1 MPMDG
6 GRIVTKQ
13 NRELDR
19 SIVFG
24 GRSHSALFGQH
35 GANIVTIIVLG
46 LCAFVYIKTNVLAPI
61 PGLRSQ
67 SDFGVYY
74 HAAKDVVSGTSPYE
88 NPAYF
93 YPPLV
98 AFLMTP
104 FAFTDYVTARSTWF
118 ILSHLLLL
126 WAGWLLWRAWG
137 RGRIGLCC
145 IAAVWAFGGAFKET
159 LDVGQL
165 SPLLVLSLAIAYT
178 PHSKFQDAAVGIG
191 FALKYIPGVLAA
203 ALILH
208 RGWRAFLA
216 FAGMATLA
224 VLIPWGVL
232 LWVFTGAKAP
242 VSAHYWMGTPAMF
255 SWSIPSVVL
264 RLLSPLKHGGALPHD
279 WEYGN
284 VAVYLHLS
292 PEWRWISAGT
302 AMVILAIGLLML
314 ALRCRGRL
322 SGEQLPWAM
331 VALVSLSLAAAPVCW
346 SHYQVLQYPGVA
358 LLLAHSIRLRA
369 WRTTAA
375 VVLCFLLL
383 HRLPETFLNH
393 YHDEHS
399 GWTAASPV
407 TLYVWTSVTPLAC
420 LGLFGLALSHVKRDA
435 GAIPQISGENGKGQF
450 TSVHVDMGKS
460 IAADRRATAPRAS
473 MSSSGHRGNPTLN
486 TG

>member
-1 MPMDG
+1 MNG

-13 NRELDR
+13 HREFKI
-19 SIVFG
+19 STVFG
-24 GRSHSALFGQH
+24 DRPLPAFFGQH
-35 GANIVTIIVLG
+35 WANIVTIIVLG
-46 LCAFVYIKTNVLAPI
+46 LCAFVYIKTNVLRPL

-67 SDFGVYY
+67 SDFAVYY
-74 HAAKDVVSGTSPYE
+74 RAAKDVVSGTSPYE

-118 ILSHLLLL
+118 LLSHVVLL

-137 RGRIGLCC
+137 SGRIGLCC
-145 IAAVWAFGGAFKET
+145 IASVWAFGGAFKET

-165 SPLLVLSLAIAYT
+165 SPILVLSLVIAYA
-178 PHSKFQDAAVGIG
+178 PHSNFQDGAVGLG

-216 FAGMATLA
+216 LAGMATLA
-224 VLIPWGVL
+224 VLIPWGLL

-242 VSAHYWMGTPAMF
+242 GSAHYWMGTPAMF

-264 RLLSPLKHGGALPHD
+264 RLLSPLKQGGALPHD

-284 VAVYLHLS
+284 VAVFLHLS

-302 AMVILAIGLLML
+302 AMVILAVGVLVL

-322 SGEQLPWAM
+322 SSEQLPWAM

-358 LLLAHSIRLRA
+358 LLLANSIRLRA

-383 HRLPETFLNH
+383 HHLPETALNH

-407 TLYVWTSVTPLAC
+407 TLYVWTSVAPLAC
-420 LGLFGLALSHVKRDA
+420 LGLFGLALSHVKRSA
-435 GAIPQISGENGKGQF
+435 GMIDQIPAENAKGQF
-450 TSVHVDMGKS
+450 FRRFRSQATSASPFPG
-460 IAADRRATAPRAS
+460 PRPEVP
-473 MSSSGHRGNPTLN
+473 G
-486 TG
+486 TGLSHPLG